1 VTAHAHP
8 PLPSAVVRGSLA
20 DGLTVCLGLL
30 ARDPARF
37 EPAAVAWH
45 RRWCAELPGIG
56 FAESR
61 AALTALEGLNT
72 SDPVAAAR
80 ALRAS
85 CRRDGLEDVEEVVDA
100 WLERRARDQESVSA
114 AAVG

>member
-1 VTAHAHP
+1 VTVHAHP

-37 EPAAVAWH
+37 EPAAVVWH

-61 AALTALEGLNT
+61 AVLTALEGLNGP
-72 SDPVAAAR
+72 DPVAAAR
-80 ALRAS
+80 ALGAACGREE
-85 CRRDGLEDVEEVVDA
+85 LEDVKEVVDA
-100 WLERRARDQESVSA
+100 WLERRARNQDPASP
-114 AAVG
+114 AAVA

>member
-1 VTAHAHP
+1 VTASAHQ

-20 DGLTVCLGLL
+20 DGLTVCLSLL

-61 AALTALEGLNT
+61 AALTALEGLNGP
-72 SDPVAAAR
+72 DPATAAR
-80 ALRAS
+80 GLSAA
-85 CRRDGLEDVEEVVDA
+85 CRRDGLENVGEVVDA
-100 WLERRARDQESVSA
+100 WLERRLRNQEEA
-114 AAVG
+114 GPAAVA

>member
-1 VTAHAHP
+1 MTAHVRPHP
-8 PLPSAVVRGSLA
+8 PLPGAVVRGSLA
-20 DGLTVCLGLL
+20 DGLMVCLGLL

-61 AALTALEGLNT
+61 AALAALEALSGP
-72 SDPVAAAR
+72 DPTEAGR
-80 ALRAS
+80 ALRSA
-85 CRRDGLEDVEEVVDA
+85 CAGLEGVEEVLDV
-100 WLERRARDQESVSA
+100 WLERRSRNQEPARP

>member
-1 VTAHAHP
+1 VTVHVHP

-37 EPAAVAWH
+37 EPAAVVWH

-61 AALTALEGLNT
+61 AALTALEGLNGP
-72 SDPVAAAR
+72 DPAAAAR
-80 ALRAS
+80 ALRAA
-85 CRRDGLEDVEEVVDA
+85 CRREGLEDVEEVVDA
-100 WLERRARDQESVSA
+100 WLERRPWSQEPASP
-114 AAVG
+114 AAVA